1 MSVTRIDVT
10 ALREDREHVA
20 RVHQAGGPWSG
31 PPSSTS
37 AMRRIFE
44 RLSVYR
50 RCMTWSRWACA
61 LAATTAL
68 ALMPVGVSARA
79 DAASD
84 GGASIATSG
93 ISALAVYTA
102 LARRTTST
110 PVWTHTIVSAGGV
123 RQWIEC
129 AGSGRVTV
137 IVIPGLHATHTM
149 WGKVLPAFAQTTR
162 TCIID
167 RPGLGA
173 SPPRQ
178 PHRAVDAGRH
188 ADEMWALLTKM
199 GITTRIVVVAHS
211 YGGLIA
217 RAFIA
222 RHRSAVVG
230 LMLVEGV
237 APFDRLSRYWTEG
250 GDRVDTL
257 VSSRAAVA
265 MQLGSMPLVV
275 EAAQDPDRSYW
286 GSTPYGASES
296 DIADWRAHQLA
307 ASHVSTDS
315 AYVIVRRSAHVIEQD
330 RPDAVIAGLRLLVT
344 AARLQHW
351 MLRCT
356 LAAYGVMPRCG

>member
-1 MSVTRIDVT
+1 MAT
-10 ALREDREHVA
+10 
-20 RVHQAGGPWSG
+20 
-31 PPSSTS
+31 
-37 AMRRIFE
+37 
-44 RLSVYR
+44 
-50 RCMTWSRWACA
+50 
-61 LAATTAL
+61 TTAL
-68 ALMPVGVSARA
+68 TLMPVGVSATA

-84 GGASIATSG
+84 GGASIAIPGTNTLSVDVG
-93 ISALAVYTA
+93 LPRAAIQA
-102 LARRTTST
+102 
-110 PVWTHTIVSAGGV
+110 PVWTHTVVSAGGV

-129 AGSGRVTV
+129 AGRGRVTV
-137 IVIPGLHATHTM
+137 VVVPGLHATHTM

-178 PHRAVDAGRH
+178 PHRTVDAGRH
-188 ADEMWALLTKM
+188 ADELWALLTKM

-237 APFDRLSRYWTEG
+237 APFDRLARYWAEG

-257 VSSRAAVA
+257 VSSRAAAA
-265 MQLGSMPLVV
+265 MRLGSMPLVV

-286 GSTPYGASES
+286 GGKPYGASAS

-307 ASHVSTDS
+307 ASHLSTDS

-344 AARLQHW
+344 AARLQRW

-356 LAAYGVMPRCG
+356 LGVYGVMPRCG